1 MSKKRSK
8 IIKDLILNNI
18 DILQALQSLNFILE
32 DIDNEEIKNWVN
44 KELNGYDEDSTIP
57 QYREM
62 KTTLIGDVLVNYGLY
77 KNVSIP
83 VTDRKAIDMFSKTQ
97 ATEPVSV
104 IMQLAKAENET
115 ESHSLSLEVNTVLVN
130 KYQNTNGTVINA
142 QRRLSLYSYN
152 NVLAIIKDKLLEI
165 FKVLENNYGNLDELY
180 IDFSD
185 TEKKEITIQNIIQI
199 IHDNSTKIGSNNEI
213 SDSII
218 GDGNGN

>member
-1 MSKKRSK
+1 MSKNRSK

-44 KELNGYDEDSTIP
+44 KELNGFDEDSNIP
-57 QYREM
+57 KYREIQAA
-62 KTTLIGDVLVNYGLY
+62 LIGDVLVYRVLY
-77 KNVSIP
+77 KNIPIP
-83 VTDRKAIDMFSKTQ
+83 VKKASDIYDKIQ
-97 ATEPVSV
+97 VREPVSV
-104 IMQLAKAENET
+104 IMQFAKAENET
-115 ESHSLSLEVNTVLVN
+115 ESHSLSLEVNTALVN
-130 KYQNTNGTVINA
+130 KYKSINGTVINA
-142 QRRLSLYSYN
+142 QQMLGLYSYN

-185 TEKKEITIQNIIQI
+185 NEKKENTIQNIIQI
-199 IHDNSTKIGSNNEI
+199 INDNSIKIGSNNEI

-218 GDGNGN
+218 GDGNEN